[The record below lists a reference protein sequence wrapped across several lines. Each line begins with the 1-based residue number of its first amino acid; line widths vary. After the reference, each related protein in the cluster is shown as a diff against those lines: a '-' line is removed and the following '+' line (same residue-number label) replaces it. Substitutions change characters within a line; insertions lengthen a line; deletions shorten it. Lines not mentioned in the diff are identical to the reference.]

1 VETLDAHDVAMLP
14 TFVMLRRILLTAWI
28 GTHAEVPFA
37 RDLGSGYTA
46 GTVRLASAFLSTT
59 R

>member
-1 VETLDAHDVAMLP
+1 
-14 TFVMLRRILLTAWI
+14 MLRRILLTAWI

-37 RDLGSGYTA
+37 RDLGVGYTA
-46 GTVRLASAFLSTT
+46 GTVRLASAFLATT